1 MMEKIYYPF
10 ATLLL
15 SIADADMSYTG
26 FNPCA
31 VVGFTVNNPQSV
43 TPMKFANWST
53 PEVLPS
59 VNWESP
65 ESASI
70 TEHFTVTLTADP

>member
-10 ATLLL
+10 ATALL
-15 SIADADMSYTG
+15 SIADADIVATE
-26 FNPCA
+26 PKPWP
-31 VVGFTVNNPQSV
+31 VVGLTVCNAQSV

-70 TEHFTVTLTADP
+70 TEHLTVTFTPVP